1 MTNPGEKVRREASPF
16 SSSVGVRKIMNH
28 FVVIDSWLTPAR
40 ALNYCAGIAVS
51 QKERLWNPP
60 TRTS

>member
-28 FVVIDSWLTPAR
+28 FVGKFVFLLRKRSA
-40 ALNYCAGIAVS
+40 
-51 QKERLWNPP
+51 PP
-60 TRTS
+60 GLSGGLASNKIRTRR